1 MNMDEAGRYTAEHNV
16 MEANLKIASLE
27 GRIKE
32 IVKENKQLI
41 EENRILRKKMQD
53 QLSQPKIKYTDGTE
67 INSNLINNYDIG
79 KFQKA

>member
-1 MNMDEAGRYTAEHNV
+1 MDQAGKYTAEHNV

-27 GRIKE
+27 SRINE

-41 EENRILRKKMQD
+41 EENKKLRKEMQE
-53 QLSQPKIKYTDGTE
+53 QLSQPKVKYTDGTE

>member
-1 MNMDEAGRYTAEHNV
+1 MH
-16 MEANLKIASLE
+16 LKIASLE
-27 GRIKE
+27 SRIKE

>member
-1 MNMDEAGRYTAEHNV
+1 MDEAGRYTAEHNV

>member
-1 MNMDEAGRYTAEHNV
+1 MDEAGRYTAEHNV

-41 EENRILRKKMQD
+41 EENKRLRKE
-53 QLSQPKIKYTDGTE
+53 LEQPKL
-67 INSNLINNYDIG
+67 NG
-79 KFQKA
+79 KEVSKGLTL